1 MKTIFQYLLL
11 TAACAAL
18 GACQDF
24 SDDTAFTPETP
35 ELSFVE
41 TSITAEKA
49 TKDYE
54 LSIKS
59 NLPWRIECD
68 KDWVSFDPSYGPGD
82 ATITVTVA
90 ANRTL
95 DERTATISA
104 YVIKGENVTLPVTQ
118 AAASASGPGDA
129 LLCQDRRLGRQ
140 GRPDMGDGDHAGQR
154 DRPGDE
160 RRRDPCGCGFLR
172 AFGSADGHEDRAGQ
186 HVRNPQQL
194 LDDRR
199 LSGRCGRGRRG

>member
-59 NLPWRIECD
+59 NLRGA
-68 KDWVSFDPSYGPGD
+68 SN
-82 ATITVTVA
+82 AT
-90 ANRTL
+90 RTGCRSIR
-95 DERTATISA
+95 RT
-104 YVIKGENVTLPVTQ
+104 
-118 AAASASGPGDA
+118 
-129 LLCQDRRLGRQ
+129 
-140 GRPDMGDGDHAGQR
+140 
-154 DRPGDE
+154 
-160 RRRDPCGCGFLR
+160 
-172 AFGSADGHEDRAGQ
+172 DRATP
-186 HVRNPQQL
+186 RS
-194 LDDRR
+194 R
-199 LSGRCGRGRRG
+199 

>member
-68 KDWVSFDPSYGPGD
+68 KDWVSFDPSYGQGD

-118 AAASASGPGDA
+118 AAASAS
-129 LLCQDRRLGRQ
+129 
-140 GRPDMGDGDHAGQR
+140 
-154 DRPGDE
+154 E
-160 RRRDPCGCGFLR
+160 RRCDPCGCGFLR

>member
-68 KDWVSFDPSYGPGD
+68 KALGTGRTD
-82 ATITVTVA
+82 A
-90 ANRTL
+90 R
-95 DERTATISA
+95 
-104 YVIKGENVTLPVTQ
+104 
-118 AAASASGPGDA
+118 
-129 LLCQDRRLGRQ
+129 
-140 GRPDMGDGDHAGQR
+140 
-154 DRPGDE
+154 
-160 RRRDPCGCGFLR
+160 
-172 AFGSADGHEDRAGQ
+172 
-186 HVRNPQQL
+186 
-194 LDDRR
+194 
-199 LSGRCGRGRRG
+199 

>member
-1 MKTIFQYLLL
+1 MKMIFQYLLL

-59 NLPWRIECD
+59 TFRGASN
-68 KDWVSFDPSYGPGD
+68 
-82 ATITVTVA
+82 AT
-90 ANRTL
+90 RTGCRSIR
-95 DERTATISA
+95 RT
-104 YVIKGENVTLPVTQ
+104 
-118 AAASASGPGDA
+118 
-129 LLCQDRRLGRQ
+129 
-140 GRPDMGDGDHAGQR
+140 
-154 DRPGDE
+154 
-160 RRRDPCGCGFLR
+160 
-172 AFGSADGHEDRAGQ
+172 DRATP
-186 HVRNPQQL
+186 RS
-194 LDDRR
+194 R
-199 LSGRCGRGRRG
+199 